1 MIRYLLVYVSFLSSC
16 GIFTDFRTIT
26 VSLPDETPPWFI
38 DDNNQTGKVLFP
50 GESGYIENSTIDW
63 DGSFKIRIEKGS
75 SVPVTCYP
83 SGNLKP
89 AGAFLSLDSE
99 NGQVLKLEWADGFL
113 ADLLLEMMKRGVPI
127 EHINIR
133 RLSEKIET
141 ECNSDPWSINRE
153 ILEEAIIYNTLSVY
167 KIRPGDQRDIILP
180 IEGLWV
186 PDNPFYPA
194 AASNSQGKLLLE
206 GIYPGMHKFQNPDTK
221 EQLDILVGVDSYE
234 YLILQ
239 QY

>member
-1 MIRYLLVYVSFLSSC
+1 MIRYLLLFISLLGSC
-16 GIFTDFRTIT
+16 GIFTDFRTIR
-26 VSLPDETPPWFI
+26 VSLPDETPPWFL
-38 DDNNQTGKVLFP
+38 DDTNQTGEVFYP
-50 GESGYIENSTIDW
+50 GESGHIESSTIDW
-63 DGSFKIRIEKGS
+63 DESFSILVEKGS
-75 SVPVTCYP
+75 SVPVACYP

-89 AGAFLSLDSE
+89 AGAFLSMDSK
-99 NGQVLKLEWADGFL
+99 NGKALKLEWGNGFL
-113 ADLLLEMMKRGVPI
+113 ADLLLEMMEKNIPI

-133 RLSEKIET
+133 RLSEEIKT
-141 ECNSDPWSINRE
+141 ECNGDPWSINRK

-167 KIRPGDQRDIILP
+167 KIRSGDRRDIILP
-180 IEGLWV
+180 VEGPWV
-186 PDNPFYPA
+186 SDNPFYPA
-194 AASNSQGKLLLE
+194 AASNSQGELLLE

>member
-1 MIRYLLVYVSFLSSC
+1 MIRYLLVYVSLLSSC
-16 GIFTDFRTIT
+16 GIFTDSRTIT

-38 DDNNQTGKVLFP
+38 DDSNQTGEVLFP

-75 SVPVTCYP
+75 SVPVACYP

-99 NGQVLKLEWADGFL
+99 NGQKLKLKWSEGFL
-113 ADLLLEMMKRGVPI
+113 ADLLLDVMGQGIPT

-133 RLSEKIET
+133 RMAEEIIA
-141 ECNSDPWSINRE
+141 ECGGDPWSIDRE
-153 ILEEAIIYNTLSVY
+153 LLKEAIIYNTLSVY
-167 KIRPGDQRDIILP
+167 KIRSGDRRDIILP
-180 IEGLWV
+180 AAGYWV
-186 PDNPFYPA
+186 SDNPFYPA
-194 AASNSQGKLLLE
+194 AVSNSEGELLLK

-221 EQLDILVGVDSYE
+221 EQLDILVKEDGYE
-234 YLILQ
+234 YLLH
-239 QY
+239 